1 MIKLEPFRQSDFNT
15 LISWIDSEELLVTIA
30 GTAFTYPLTI
40 NQLQNYLED
49 DRSMSFNIVDAPA
62 NKVIGHAE
70 ILLANDG
77 TCKLDKLLIG
87 DKSNRGK
94 GIGEQVLKELLKYA
108 FNTLAV
114 HAVEL
119 NVFDWNLAGIRCY
132 EKAGF
137 AINPHKT
144 SNFEVNGNNWV
155 ALNMII
161 HNPLPLSCNPI
172 FI

>member
-49 DRSMSFNIVDAPA
+49 EKSISFNIVDTPG

-70 ILLANDG
+70 ILLANDE
-77 TCKLDKLLIG
+77 TCKIDKLLIG

-94 GIGEQVLKELLKYA
+94 GIGEQVIKELLKYA
-108 FNTLAV
+108 FNTLAA
-114 HAVEL
+114 HTVEL
-119 NVFDWNLAGIRCY
+119 NVFNWNKAGIRCY

-137 AINPHKT
+137 IINPHKT

-155 ALNMII
+155 ALNMTIQ
-161 HNPLPLSCNPI
+161 NPLRLYNDPVL
-172 FI
+172 F